1 MAVAVPAGSTS
12 HTAVTL
18 LVGRGAVEAESTAMR
33 AGGLALM
40 GVAAFAAHAAELP
53 PDVERVLSGHA
64 IPADN
69 VSIVVQPVDDSKPI
83 LSHLPDVA
91 RSPASVMKTV
101 TTWSALEY
109 LGPAYTWP
117 TEVYFLGAF
126 DGHKLDGDLGIKG
139 YGDPHL
145 VVEEVWKLLRALRR
159 MGLTE
164 ITGDLVLD
172 DTYFAID
179 EPDPG
184 AFDGQPYRTYNVVPN
199 ALLMNFKAVQFQ
211 FMPDS
216 ARGRVTVATDPVL
229 SNLNIDN
236 NLALGDGPCGGYQ
249 AGISF
254 TLSDDTALERVV
266 LDGKFSR
273 RCSVYT
279 LGRTVLQHDTFAFG
293 LFSTL
298 WKEVGGTFAGKL
310 RKEPI
315 PADATRALVW
325 RSKPLGEIVRSINK
339 NSNNVMTRQLLYT
352 LGAEAAGAP
361 GTRENGVAAVRE
373 LLTARGLNIDSLML
387 QNGAGLSRDERASM
401 QFLVD
406 LLREA
411 YHSPYAP
418 EFIASLSLGGLD
430 GTTRGRFDSTE
441 PAQVMHLKT
450 GRLDHVSAVAGY
462 VRAANHKTYV
472 VAVVMNSPEAHRG
485 PGQELEEAV
494 LRYTLAQ
501 GNRGL
506 GARSAADTSQA
517 TPP

>member
-1 MAVAVPAGSTS
+1 MIGAAAIAAHAV
-12 HTAVTL
+12 
-18 LVGRGAVEAESTAMR
+18 
-33 AGGLALM
+33 
-40 GVAAFAAHAAELP
+40 AHAAELP
-53 PDVERVLSGHA
+53 PEVARVLTGHA
-64 IPADN
+64 ISADD
-69 VSIVVQPVDDSKPI
+69 VSIVVQALEDAEPTV
-83 LSHLPDVA
+83 SHLADVP
-91 RSPASVMKTV
+91 RSPASVMKVV

-126 DGHKLDGDLGIKG
+126 DGRKLDGDLAIKG
-139 YGDPHL
+139 YGDPQL

-172 DTYFAID
+172 DSHFAID

-211 FMPDS
+211 FTPDP
-216 ARGRVTVATDPVL
+216 ARGRVSVATEPVL
-229 SNLNIDN
+229 ENLRIDN
-236 NLALGDGPCGGYQ
+236 NLALVDGPCRGYQ
-249 AGISF
+249 AGIAFAHADPAS
-254 TLSDDTALERVV
+254 LERVV
-266 LDGKFSR
+266 LDGEFSR
-273 RCSVYT
+273 RCNVYN

-293 LFSTL
+293 LFSSL
-298 WKEVGGTFAGKL
+298 WKEVGGSFSGKL
-310 RKEPI
+310 RKGQV
-315 PADATRALVW
+315 PADATPALVW
-325 RSKPLGEIVRSINK
+325 RSRPLGEVVRSFNQ

-361 GTRENGVAAVRE
+361 GTRDNGVATVRE
-373 LLTARGLNIDSLML
+373 LLAARGLDTSTLML

-406 LLREA
+406 LLRAA
-411 YHSPYAP
+411 YRSPYAP

-430 GTTRGRFDSTE
+430 GTTRGRFDAS
-441 PAQVMHLKT
+441 PASGVMHLKT

-462 VRAANHKTYV
+462 VRAANEKTYV

-494 LRYTLAQ
+494 LRYTL
-501 GNRGL
+501 GL
-506 GARSAADTSQA
+506 R
-517 TPP
+517 

>member
-1 MAVAVPAGSTS
+1 
-12 HTAVTL
+12 
-18 LVGRGAVEAESTAMR
+18 MR
-33 AGGLALM
+33 AGGLALI
-40 GVAAFAAHAAELP
+40 GAAAFTAHGAELP
-53 PDVERVLSGHA
+53 PEIQRVLTGHA
-64 IPADN
+64 IPADH
-69 VSIVVQPVDDSKPI
+69 VSIVVQAIDETEPV
-83 LSHLPDVA
+83 LSHLADEP
-91 RSPASVMKTV
+91 RSPASVMKVV

-117 TEVYFLGAF
+117 TEIYFLGEF
-126 DGHKLDGDLGIKG
+126 DGDRLDGDLAIKG
-139 YGDPHL
+139 YGDPQL

-159 MGLTE
+159 TGLTS
-164 ITGDLVLD
+164 IAGDLVLD
-172 DTYFAID
+172 DSHFLVD

-211 FMPDS
+211 FRPDPV
-216 ARGRVTVATDPVL
+216 RGRVSVTTDPVL
-229 SNLNIDN
+229 ANLEIDN

-254 TLSDDTALERVV
+254 NHAEVDSLERVV

-273 RCSVYT
+273 RCSVYGM
-279 LGRTVLQHDTFAFG
+279 GRTVLQHDTFAFG
-293 LFSTL
+293 LFSSL
-298 WKEVGGTFAGKL
+298 WKEVGGSLAGKL
-310 RKEPI
+310 RKAQI
-315 PADATRALVW
+315 PLDATPALVW
-325 RSKPLGEIVRSINK
+325 QSKPLGEVVRSINK

-361 GTRENGVAAVRE
+361 GTRDKGVAAVRE
-373 LLTARGLNIDSLML
+373 LLTARGLDVDSLML

-406 LLREA
+406 LLRAA
-411 YHSPYAP
+411 YRSPYAP

-430 GTTRGRFDSTE
+430 GTTRGRFDSS
-441 PAQVMHLKT
+441 PASGVMHLKT

-462 VRAANHKTYV
+462 VRAANEKTYV
-472 VAVVMNSPEAHRG
+472 VAVVMNSPDAHRG

-501 GNRGL
+501 H
-506 GARSAADTSQA
+506 
-517 TPP
+517 